1 MRRRL
6 AIAIAIGIAAAVLCY
21 VRLLQHGEYAAD
33 FTLPLFGAR
42 WLLAGQNPYT
52 SPYPVDSPL
61 FYPLPAVL
69 AALPFAPLPPE
80 LAGALFFGISSGLLA
95 FGLTRDSWRP
105 LLLFLSAP
113 FLMAL
118 AWAQW
123 PPLIMAAV
131 LVPGLYPLAICKPNL
146 GIPLMLT
153 YPSRRGMAVCAG
165 LLLLSLLILPTWPL
179 DWLASLGRNRHAPP
193 LLVLPGPLLLLALL
207 RWRAPE
213 ARLLLLLALAPQRL
227 FFSDQLPLW
236 LIPASARETLAL
248 TLVSWL
254 GFFAWVAIDAGMSAS
269 APVWVVLSVD
279 VPALALVLLPL
290 RARWRRRGEGGA
302 ENAGNVSAPE

>member
-1 MRRRL
+1 MGRR
-6 AIAIAIGIAAAVLCY
+6 IGIAVAIGAAAAALCY
-21 VRLLQHGEYAAD
+21 VRLLQHGDYAAD

-80 LAGALFFGISSGLLA
+80 LAGALFFGLSSGLLA
-95 FGLTRDSWRP
+95 FGLTRDGWHR

-131 LVPGLYPLAICKPNL
+131 LLPGLYPLAICKPNL
-146 GIPLMLT
+146 GLPLMLA
-153 YPSRRGMAVCAG
+153 YPSWRGMAACAA
-165 LLLLSLLILPTWPL
+165 LLLLSLLVLPSWPL

-193 LLVLPGPLLLLALL
+193 LVVLPGPLLLLGLL

-236 LIPASARETLAL
+236 LIPATARQTLAL
-248 TLVSWL
+248 TLASWL
-254 GFFAWVAIDAGMSAS
+254 GFFAWLAFDSGTSAG
-269 APVWVVLSVD
+269 APPWVVACTYL
-279 VPALALVLLPL
+279 PALALVLLPL
-290 RARWRRRGEGGA
+290 AARRAARPARL
-302 ENAGNVSAPE
+302 PE